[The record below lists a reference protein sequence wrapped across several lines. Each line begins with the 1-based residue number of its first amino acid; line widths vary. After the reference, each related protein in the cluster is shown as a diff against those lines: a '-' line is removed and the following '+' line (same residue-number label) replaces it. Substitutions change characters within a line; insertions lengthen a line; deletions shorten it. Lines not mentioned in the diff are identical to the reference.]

1 MDYNDFLNKYIP
13 SVDTMVA
20 IRETEHVFSDSDK
33 ATIIWNSDLL
43 WRERLDDIKEIANHT
58 DNETLRTEI
67 WERIA
72 YEQDVL
78 NRFIANAGGYIY
90 SLKSHE
96 EESEENVIGYFV
108 SFKLAYEEGCRL
120 DQPFRITKHRMITE
134 ISYRKN
140 DIVASTPFYEPEAP
154 DIKRDLNWSGHGVAY
169 IEYDKAGNIRDCSS
183 NEIPEEQEKRVNS
196 WDNRRFENK
205 YVVFPEVFHGHEKVR
220 IIRNAFENEEIIGW
234 ISREYR
240 SHEEYIKIATSEDS
254 RCDYSDVQYR
264 VDIWDDEY
272 LVWDHMH
279 INPIYLKRVHEKE
292 LCNSFDEESGRRV
305 IVGHDMGA
313 ALWFQVV
320 DVKESDKIMFDDV
333 TRIGMEI
340 SVQESFFDEVLR
352 PIFVEAFDAEMAI
365 NKKRFTYGLRDEGQY
380 LTCFEERIL
389 EYNFFTYDQM
399 RAILDRIDELVR
411 DGAQR
416 IERAIE
422 GTDAIQLVTLTSH
435 VRHIMEEYP
444 EHNVVSVLS

>member
-1 MDYNDFLNKYIP
+1 MNYNDFLNKYIP
-13 SVDTMVA
+13 SVDTKSA
-20 IRETEHVFSDSDK
+20 IRETGHVFSDSDK
-33 ATIIWNSDLL
+33 ATIIWNGDLT
-43 WRERLDDIKEIANHT
+43 WRERLDDIKDIADHTENEI
-58 DNETLRTEI
+58 LRTEI

-78 NRFIANAGGYIY
+78 NRFTTNAGGYIY
-90 SLKSHE
+90 SLRSHE
-96 EESEENVIGYFV
+96 YEPEEKVIGYF
-108 SFKLAYEEGCRL
+108 SSYQLSYEEGCRL
-120 DQPFRITKHRMITE
+120 DHPFGITKHRMITE
-134 ISYRKN
+134 TSYRKN
-140 DIVASTPFYEPEAP
+140 ETVASAPFYEPETP
-154 DIKRDLNWSGHGVAY
+154 DIQRDIELSGNGIAE
-169 IEYDKAGNIRDCSS
+169 IEYDNSGNIRYCSS
-183 NEIPEEQEKRVNS
+183 REIPEEWEERVNA
-196 WDNRRFENK
+196 WGNRRFENK
-205 YVVFPEVFHGHEKVR
+205 YVVFPEVFREHEKVR
-220 IIRNAFENEEIIGW
+220 MTGMTFKGEEIVGW

-240 SHEEYIKIATSEDS
+240 SQEELIRHATAEDS
-254 RCDYSDVQYR
+254 MCDYSDVQYR

-279 INPIYLKRVHEKE
+279 ISPIYLKRVREE
-292 LCNSFDEESGRRV
+292 LCNSFDANSSEKV

-320 DVKESDKIMFDDV
+320 DVKESDRIMFDDV
-333 TRIGMEI
+333 RGIGLEI

-352 PIFVEAFDAEMAI
+352 SIFVEAFDAELPI

-399 RAILDRIDELVR
+399 KGILERIDELVR

-416 IERAIE
+416 IEREIK
-422 GTDAIQLVTLTSH
+422 GTDAIQLVTLTAY

-444 EHNVVSVLS
+444 EHSVISVLS

>member
-1 MDYNDFLNKYIP
+1 
-13 SVDTMVA
+13 
-20 IRETEHVFSDSDK
+20 
-33 ATIIWNSDLL
+33 
-43 WRERLDDIKEIANHT
+43 
-58 DNETLRTEI
+58 
-67 WERIA
+67 
-72 YEQDVL
+72 
-78 NRFIANAGGYIY
+78 
-90 SLKSHE
+90 
-96 EESEENVIGYFV
+96 
-108 SFKLAYEEGCRL
+108 
-120 DQPFRITKHRMITE
+120 
-134 ISYRKN
+134 
-140 DIVASTPFYEPEAP
+140 
-154 DIKRDLNWSGHGVAY
+154 
-169 IEYDKAGNIRDCSS
+169 
-183 NEIPEEQEKRVNS
+183 
-196 WDNRRFENK
+196 
-205 YVVFPEVFHGHEKVR
+205 
-220 IIRNAFENEEIIGW
+220 
-234 ISREYR
+234 
-240 SHEEYIKIATSEDS
+240 
-254 RCDYSDVQYR
+254 
-264 VDIWDDEY
+264 
-272 LVWDHMH
+272 MH

-313 ALWFQVV
+313 ALWLQVV

-380 LTCFEERIL
+380 LTCFEERLL